1 MFRFTNKSRRAFLKA
16 MGVSAAALSALDDE
30 AHASGNE
37 VITAVTLIRGIEG
50 KEEELEAHLLSLA
63 APTRAE
69 PGCVLYDLYR
79 SPDVK
84 NHFLRLEVWTS
95 PEALEAHKSTP
106 HIRESFER
114 RKREGWTTEITVWR
128 RVHG

>member
-1 MFRFTNKSRRAFLKA
+1 MSRFTTTSRRAFLKA
-16 MGVSAAALSALDDE
+16 VGGSAAALGAYAGDADG
-30 AHASGNE
+30 AGNE
-37 VITAVTLIRGIEG
+37 VTTAVTLIRGVEG
-50 KEEELEAHLLSLA
+50 KEEDLERHLLSLA

-79 SPDVK
+79 SPDRK
-84 NHFLRLEVWTS
+84 NHFMRLEVWTS

-106 HIRESFER
+106 HIKASFER
-114 RKREGWTTEITVWR
+114 RQREGWTTEITVWK